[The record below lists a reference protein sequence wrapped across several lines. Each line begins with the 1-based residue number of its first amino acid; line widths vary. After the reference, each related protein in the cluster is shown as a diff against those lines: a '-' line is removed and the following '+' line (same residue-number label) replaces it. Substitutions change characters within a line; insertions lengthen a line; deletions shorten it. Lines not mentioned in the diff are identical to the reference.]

1 MKPRLPRSP
10 HTQKNPVQNHR
21 LLVLLL
27 LLPLKSRKIIFKAY
41 DFSQRF
47 CSSSTATLPPL
58 RRCSSHI
65 GPLFNLSLNLD
76 AAQQRFVPCGSN
88 SVRFAAQQQREQN
101 QHLLLTTA
109 AAAGVY
115 HRHHNNSGSSG
126 WRRGI
131 FLAMVVLSGWRRVI
145 WLLSTL
151 PVSYLLLLFA
161 LSEAYSILESELTF
175 LPDDADAGSRP
186 PYTLLSKSS
195 QVLIHDS
202 EFNCWQI
209 LHLFGGIIASY
220 YSCCFHQKKISQFH
234 FATVDGVHYNTAA
247 TCLGNWELCGFLY
260 RLDFEA
266 GRMEN
271 ER

>member
-151 PVSYLLLLFA
+151 PVSYLLLLFVQGHH
-161 LSEAYSILESELTF
+161 THCF
-175 LPDDADAGSRP
+175 LNHP
-186 PYTLLSKSS
+186 K
-195 QVLIHDS
+195 
-202 EFNCWQI
+202 
-209 LHLFGGIIASY
+209 IIASY

>member
-151 PVSYLLLLFA
+151 PVSYLLLLFVQGHHTHCFLNHPKIWLDNKRA
-161 LSEAYSILESELTF
+161 VYVSLLELICGVLVVVISIYKMQYHLRSILIKGCVYWEKSVKLLF
-175 LPDDADAGSRP
+175 VSWSR
-186 PYTLLSKSS
+186 
-195 QVLIHDS
+195 
-202 EFNCWQI
+202 
-209 LHLFGGIIASY
+209 
-220 YSCCFHQKKISQFH
+220 
-234 FATVDGVHYNTAA
+234 
-247 TCLGNWELCGFLY
+247 
-260 RLDFEA
+260 
-266 GRMEN
+266 
-271 ER
+271 

>member
-195 QVLIHDS
+195 QDHSIILQLLFSS
-202 EFNCWQI
+202 EKD
-209 LHLFGGIIASY
+209 LAVS
-220 YSCCFHQKKISQFH
+220 
-234 FATVDGVHYNTAA
+234 
-247 TCLGNWELCGFLY
+247 LCYCGWSSL
-260 RLDFEA
+260 
-266 GRMEN
+266 
-271 ER
+271 

>member
-175 LPDDADAGSRP
+175 LPDDADAGFLFRIWLDNKRAVYVSLLELICGVLVVVISIYKMQYHLRSILIKGCVYWEKSVKLLFVSWSR
-186 PYTLLSKSS
+186 
-195 QVLIHDS
+195 
-202 EFNCWQI
+202 
-209 LHLFGGIIASY
+209 
-220 YSCCFHQKKISQFH
+220 
-234 FATVDGVHYNTAA
+234 
-247 TCLGNWELCGFLY
+247 
-260 RLDFEA
+260 
-266 GRMEN
+266 
-271 ER
+271 